1 MSAPDR
7 GITLARPSAD
17 DPVWMRSHRHLK
29 LIGVTLVLAAITA
42 AGFTASLAMAHS
54 NSRWQSV
61 AEARK
66 QIVGNPLAVIYCV
79 RNCGRDADGSLS
91 GDFKQVKVGVIR
103 ARVAG
108 MRPSRVVNGV
118 RLYRHFEVRA
128 CALNYVAGGARVSAH
143 YVWHTHR
150 PPTSGSR
157 RVGNRI
163 YSYRDPGGTSA
174 EDWSYKTSP
183 IMRAG
188 C

>member
-1 MSAPDR
+1 
-7 GITLARPSAD
+7 
-17 DPVWMRSHRHLK
+17 MRSRRHLK
-29 LIGVTLVLAAITA
+29 LLGVTLVLAAITA
-42 AGFTASLAMAHS
+42 GFIASLAMAHS

-66 QIVGNPLAVIYCV
+66 QILGNPLTVIYCV
-79 RNCGRDADGSLS
+79 RNCGKDADGSLS
-91 GDFKQVKVGVIR
+91 GDFRKVKVGVIR

-108 MRPSRVVNGV
+108 MRPWRVVNGI

-143 YVWHTHR
+143 YLWHAR
-150 PPTSGSR
+150 YPPTSGSKQ
-157 RVGNRI
+157 VGNRI
-163 YSYRDPGGTSA
+163 YGYRDPGGPSA
-174 EDWSYKTSP
+174 EDWNYKSSP